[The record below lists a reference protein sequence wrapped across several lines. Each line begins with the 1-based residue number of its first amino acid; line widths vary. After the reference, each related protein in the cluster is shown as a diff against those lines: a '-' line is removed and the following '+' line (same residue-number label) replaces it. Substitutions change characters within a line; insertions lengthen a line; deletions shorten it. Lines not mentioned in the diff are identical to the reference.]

1 MDTRALDELPE
12 PEVRR
17 YLEFLLWH
25 YRVVDAFWFLQV
37 TEAFDQTTAERL
49 NEEVW
54 ERAGRLGAKAIRERF
69 GFQATGLRGLVEAQR
84 LYPWAILIGYRFEEQ
99 EDQVLLSVPSC
110 PVQEARLKRGLGEY
124 ACREMHCREFAAF
137 AREVDPRLQVECL
150 FAPPEPRRDGRFCQ
164 WRFTLAE
171 EPREALRS

>member
-1 MDTRALDELPE
+1 MDTRVLDELSE

-37 TEAFDQTTAERL
+37 TEAFDQATAEHL

-54 ERAGRLGAKAIRERF
+54 ERAGQQGAKAIIERF
-69 GFQATGLRGLVEAQR
+69 GVQATGLRGLVEAQR
-84 LYPWAILIGYRFEEQ
+84 LYPWAVLIGYRFEEQ
-99 EDQVLLSVPSC
+99 EDQVLLAVPSC

-124 ACREMHCREFAAF
+124 ACREMHCREFTAF
-137 AREVDPRLQVECL
+137 AREVDPRLRVECL
-150 FAPPEPRRDGRFCQ
+150 FAPPEPRREGLFCQ
-164 WRFTLAE
+164 WRFTLE
-171 EPREALRS
+171 EGTREGS